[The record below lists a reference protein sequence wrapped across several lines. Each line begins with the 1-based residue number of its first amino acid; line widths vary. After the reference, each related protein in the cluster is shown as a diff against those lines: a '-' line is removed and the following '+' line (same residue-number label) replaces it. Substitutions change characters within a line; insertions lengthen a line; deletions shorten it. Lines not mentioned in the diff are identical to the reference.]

1 MAIATRFPDIKI
13 TVLDFACGGAKIVKG
28 LLYGWTGPEPPLIGP
43 DLPSQ
48 LEALEEYTVRTS
60 RKIDA
65 IVMNIGGNDARFA
78 DIVGAC
84 VFWPFDCSDDSLLK
98 EVGEID

>member
-78 DIVGAC
+78 DIWGMC
-84 VFWPFDCSDDSLLK
+84 LLA
-98 EVGEID
+98 I